1 MRDPLISLLGEDS
14 GAPGWLEPWLLG
26 PLGLQEKV
34 HKWRNTDLTPD
45 FLKRN
50 QGTWEDQHP
59 VWEGKR
65 KPWFWSP
72 HLSSLGSHHSGWTL
86 TNFNQNSQL
95 SLILQIRTL
104 GFPMNSDPPKATGGR
119 TFFYNIFSIFRK
131 WCLFLCTYIT
141 AVRLSE
147 CHLSCFPLS
156 HLFSVSTVSL
166 CVTSLCSSHSLCF
179 SIVLILSLFQSLLPP
194 SLSYPILSLTLY
206 PQFWLDKWLG
216 DAASLCPVAKLI
228 DGCCRIA

>member
-1 MRDPLISLLGEDS
+1 MWDPSISFLGEDS

-26 PLGLQEKV
+26 PLGFQEKV

-72 HLSSLGSHHSGWTL
+72 HLSSLGSHHSSWTL

-104 GFPMNSDPPKATGGR
+104 GSPMNSDLPKATGGR

-131 WCLFLCTYIT
+131 LCLFLCTYIT
-141 AVRLSE
+141 TVRLSE
-147 CHLSCFPLS
+147 CQLSRFPLS
-156 HLFSVSTVSL
+156 HLFSFCFDSFFVCYFSL
-166 CVTSLCSSHSLCF
+166 QLSLSVFAYCSHSLSLSLSVPSP
-179 SIVLILSLFQSLLPP
+179 SIPLLPYSVSYSLSPVLIRQMTRGWGQSLP
-194 SLSYPILSLTLY
+194 S
-206 PQFWLDKWLG
+206 G
-216 DAASLCPVAKLI
+216 
-228 DGCCRIA
+228 

>member
-1 MRDPLISLLGEDS
+1 MRDPLISFLGEDS

-147 CHLSCFPLS
+147 CHLSRFPLS
-156 HLFSVSTVSL
+156 QCEIHPIKVKEHTFKGVRKKILGGERQEDHTTLSR
-166 CVTSLCSSHSLCF
+166 
-179 SIVLILSLFQSLLPP
+179 VL
-194 SLSYPILSLTLY
+194 
-206 PQFWLDKWLG
+206 KLG
-216 DAASLCPVAKLI
+216 LI
-228 DGCCRIA
+228 YEI